1 MVINRRGETPA
12 WEDDRSIL

>member
-1 MVINRRGETPA
+1 MVIHRHGETPA